1 LGKDVI
7 HNENKFC
14 IKIFHRYREIL
25 DRWQLWHQRAR
36 FDMGRID
43 PIPPQIYV
51 RCNYCNQ
58 PLSFG
63 RIVPRRTAAST
74 PSSTAR
80 SGGLSSHTTGSK
92 QTTQKQKAFQ
102 ILYFCLLSKIAVQ
115 LPELQKV
122 ITSLLSVPLI
132 VQL

>member
-1 LGKDVI
+1 MF
-7 HNENKFC
+7 NWYF
-14 IKIFHRYREIL
+14 RYRELL

-58 PLSFG
+58 PLSLG

-74 PSSTAR
+74 PSSSASRTGGGTA
-80 SGGLSSHTTGSK
+80 SSLASSSSK
-92 QTTQKQKAFQ
+92 QTTQKQKVT
-102 ILYFCLLSKIAVQ
+102 LSFNYLMK
-115 LPELQKV
+115 
-122 ITSLLSVPLI
+122 
-132 VQL
+132 